1 MQSMNRT
8 RRLLC
13 AGMGAAAVVLAGC
26 ANEPQSSS
34 KSVAVALSGAEEVP
48 PVTTKARANGFFTV
62 NEDHSVS
69 GSVTVAG
76 LEPVAGHIHVGAAGK
91 NGPVAIG
98 LVKSAG
104 HDWVVPAGAKFT
116 DEQYKAFLAGETY
129 VNFHTPAHK
138 GGEIRGQLT
147 P

>member
-1 MQSMNRT
+1 MHSMSRT
-8 RRLLC
+8 RRLIC
-13 AGMGAAAVVLAGC
+13 ASLGAAALALAGC
-26 ANEPQSSS
+26 ASTPSEST
-34 KSVAVALSGAEEVP
+34 SVGVSLSGAQEVP
-48 PVTTKARANGFFTV
+48 AVATKARGNGFFTV
-62 NEDHSVS
+62 NGDGSVS
-69 GSVTVAG
+69 GSVTVVG
-76 LEPVAGHIHVGAAGK
+76 IEPVAAHIHIGAAGK

-98 LVKSAG
+98 LVKAGG

-116 DEQYKAFLAGETY
+116 EEQYKAFLAGETY